1 MTMGF
6 LLVKLKILKADD
18 GKSLSTL
25 TLYLIMPC
33 MILNAFQVDYTPD
46 VKNGLFLTLAAALA
60 MHLVLIIIN
69 FALKKILRMDAVE
82 QVSVMYSNAG
92 NLVIPLVS
100 AMLGKEWVIYTS
112 GFIVVQLILI
122 WSHGKSVLCEEKSFS
137 FKKVLLNI
145 NMIMIFIGVVLFFTG
160 IRLPD
165 LLQDT
170 TATVGD
176 MVGPVSM
183 LVTGMLIG
191 NMDIRK
197 VFTYKRVW
205 LVTFFRLI
213 FVPLVMIALL
223 KFSGAAQLVP
233 NGEKILLI
241 TLLAATTPAASTI
254 TQLANVY
261 GKDAEYATS
270 INVVT
275 TLLCIVTIP
284 LMVTI
289 YQL

>member
-1 MTMGF
+1 
-6 LLVKLKILKADD
+6 
-18 GKSLSTL
+18 
-25 TLYLIMPC
+25 
-33 MILNAFQVDYTPD
+33 
-46 VKNGLFLTLAAALA
+46 
-60 MHLVLIIIN
+60 
-69 FALKKILRMDAVE
+69 
-82 QVSVMYSNAG
+82 
-92 NLVIPLVS
+92 
-100 AMLGKEWVIYTS
+100 
-112 GFIVVQLILI
+112 
-122 WSHGKSVLCEEKSFS
+122 
-137 FKKVLLNI
+137 
-145 NMIMIFIGVVLFFTG
+145 
-160 IRLPD
+160 
-165 LLQDT
+165 
-170 TATVGD
+170 
-176 MVGPVSM
+176 M

>member
-1 MTMGF
+1 
-6 LLVKLKILKADD
+6 
-18 GKSLSTL
+18 
-25 TLYLIMPC
+25 
-33 MILNAFQVDYTPD
+33 
-46 VKNGLFLTLAAALA
+46 
-60 MHLVLIIIN
+60 
-69 FALKKILRMDAVE
+69 
-82 QVSVMYSNAG
+82 
-92 NLVIPLVS
+92 
-100 AMLGKEWVIYTS
+100 
-112 GFIVVQLILI
+112 
-122 WSHGKSVLCEEKSFS
+122 
-137 FKKVLLNI
+137 
-145 NMIMIFIGVVLFFTG
+145 MIMIFIGVVLFFTG
-160 IRLPD
+160 IRLPG

-197 VFTYKRVW
+197 VFTYKRDW